1 MTVGELNHA
10 PKTGDTSYFVGVF
23 MAWLASVVSLLIVS
37 LSKWRKKQKK
47 SKTGIKAGMFLLLAI
62 MVVSTPVM
70 ESQAAEDVIE
80 NIYEEHQYTTEN
92 PDSNEAEK
100 LFEKEIERDGKKY
113 RLSEIRTEV
122 LEEMKLVRTG
132 EKEFWKFF

>member
-1 MTVGELNHA
+1 
-10 PKTGDTSYFVGVF
+10 
-23 MAWLASVVSLLIVS
+23 
-37 LSKWRKKQKK
+37 
-47 SKTGIKAGMFLLLAI
+47 MFLLLAI

-100 LFEKEIERDGKKY
+100 LFEKEIERDGKKIPSL
-113 RLSEIRTEV
+113 RNPDRSAG
-122 LEEMKLVRTG
+122 RTG